1 LYNASP
7 IAKYKIAGIPLISVA
22 GVIFAA
28 FLIFLLYQWIFDPNA
43 LYGIGLSIN
52 PDGIQNTASVIF
64 MGAMY
69 LLAVGIYVGAKVYRK
84 RQGVDLGMVYKEI
97 PVE

>member
-1 LYNASP
+1 
-7 IAKYKIAGIPLISVA
+7 
-22 GVIFAA
+22 
-28 FLIFLLYQWIFDPNA
+28 
-43 LYGIGLSIN
+43 
-52 PDGIQNTASVIF
+52 

-69 LLAVGIYVGAKVYRK
+69 LLALIIYIGARVYRR